1 MICEF
6 LWKRLNIQAFTLPS
20 SGGYAIQI
28 LLFLY
33 RFSSSP
39 DNLAGGWVGSFNIL
53 FSLIT
58 YTIYL
63 IFPYVLTGLLPFQ
76 VSAVISY

>member
-39 DNLAGGWVGSFNIL
+39 DNLAGGWVPL
-53 FSLIT
+53 T
-58 YTIYL
+58 YYFL
-63 IFPYVLTGLLPFQ
+63 
-76 VSAVISY
+76 